1 VRAMAGFDYVPVKID
16 NLPLGVYLE
25 CKMYFRKENE
35 MVLLC
40 ENATL
45 NAGVISRFKKIM
57 STDTN
62 VYISRRYIM
71 EFFDRGIH
79 LGFTEEEAK
88 RIRENADKA
97 EPVRAPAAVKKINQ
111 FATVVKKYETVKAES
126 ESFLQKITETGKI
139 DAAQEQ
145 RISEE
150 VENQIETTDITL
162 LVQSINRIRSIDEY
176 LHTHCLNVAFLNGIM
191 GRWLKLDK
199 KSRDNLV
206 KIGLLHDIG
215 KLKIPPEILNKP
227 GKLTK
232 EEFEVIKKHPTYSLE
247 ILLKSG
253 IRNKVILEGVAQHHE
268 KVNGTGYPD
277 GLGAESICDF
287 AKITA
292 ISDIYDAM
300 VTRRVYKD
308 AHSPFEILFDFSVEG
323 YSELDVGYVM
333 MFIDCM
339 IEELKG
345 KKIML
350 NNGSPATVVMVN
362 PRNLRFP
369 LVEVDGN
376 IITTDENIYC
386 TRMYNV

>member
-1 VRAMAGFDYVPVKID
+1 MAGFDYVPVKID

-62 VYISRRYIM
+62 VYISRKYIT

-88 RIRENADKA
+88 KIREAKP
-97 EPVRAPAAVKKINQ
+97 EPVHAPAAVKKINQ
-111 FATVVKKYETVKAES
+111 FATVVKKYETVKAEA
-126 ESFLQKITETGKI
+126 EDFLKKITETGKI

-150 VENQIETTDITL
+150 VEDQIENTDVTL
-162 LVQSINRIRSIDEY
+162 LVQSINRIRSVDEY

-191 GRWLKLDK
+191 GRWLKLDQ

-227 GKLTK
+227 ARLTK

-253 IRNKVILEGVAQHHE
+253 IRNKVVLEGVAQHHE

-323 YSELDVGYVM
+323 YSELDVGFVM

>member
-1 VRAMAGFDYVPVKID
+1 MAGFDYVPVKID

-25 CKMYFRKENE
+25 CKMYFRKDNE

-45 NAGVISRFKKIM
+45 NTGVVSRFKKIM
-57 STDTN
+57 SNDSN
-62 VYISRRYIM
+62 VYISKKYITN
-71 EFFDRGIH
+71 FFDRGIH
-79 LGFTEEEAK
+79 LGFTEEEKK
-88 RIRENADKA
+88 RIRESAPS
-97 EPVRAPAAVKKINQ
+97 EPAPAAAKINQ
-111 FATVVKKYETVKAES
+111 FATVVKKYEAVKSETDNFLKKVAEN
-126 ESFLQKITETGKI
+126 GKI
-139 DAAQEQ
+139 DAAHEQ

-150 VENQIETTDITL
+150 VGEQIENTDISL

-176 LHTHCLNVAFLNGIM
+176 LHTHSLNVAYLNGIIAK
-191 GRWLKLDK
+191 WLKLDR
-199 KSRDNLV
+199 KSSDNLV
-206 KIGLLHDIG
+206 KIGLLHDLG
-215 KLKIPPEILNKP
+215 KLQIPPEIINKP
-227 GKLTK
+227 GPLTK
-232 EEFEVIKKHPTYSLE
+232 EEFEVIKKHPTFSLE

-253 IRNKVILEGVAQHHE
+253 IRNKTILEGVAQHHE
-268 KVNGTGYPD
+268 KVNGTGYPE
-277 GLGAESICDF
+277 GLGAESICEF

-300 VTRRVYKD
+300 VTKRVYKD

-345 KKIML
+345 KKIMMS
-350 NNGSPATVVMVN
+350 NGSPATVVMVN

-369 LVEVDGN
+369 MVEMDGK
-376 IITTDENIYC
+376 IITTDDKIFC
-386 TRMYNV
+386 TRMYYV

>member
-1 VRAMAGFDYVPVKID
+1 MAGFDYVPVKID

-25 CKMYFRKENE
+25 CKMYFRKDNE

-45 NAGVISRFKKIM
+45 NAGVVSRFKKIM
-57 STDTN
+57 SNDSN
-62 VYISRRYIM
+62 VYISKKYITN
-71 EFFDRGIH
+71 FFDKGIH
-79 LGFTEEEAK
+79 LGFSEEEK
-88 RIRENADKA
+88 KKIRESSSSA
-97 EPVRAPAAVKKINQ
+97 ETAPAAAKINQ
-111 FATVVKKYETVKAES
+111 FATVVKKYEVVKNETDNFLKKIS
-126 ESFLQKITETGKI
+126 ENGKI
-139 DAAQEQ
+139 DAAHEQ
-145 RISEE
+145 RITEE
-150 VENQIETTDITL
+150 VGNQIENTDISL
-162 LVQSINRIRSIDEY
+162 LVQSINRIRTVDEY
-176 LHTHCLNVAFLNGIM
+176 LHTHSLNVAYLNGIIA
-191 GRWLKLDK
+191 RWLKLDK
-199 KSRDNLV
+199 KSGDNLIKV
-206 KIGLLHDIG
+206 GLLHDIG
-215 KLKIPPEILNKP
+215 KLQIPPEIINKP

-232 EEFEVIKKHPTYSLE
+232 EEFEVIKKHPTLSLE

-253 IRNKVILEGVAQHHE
+253 IRNKTVLDGVAQHHE

-277 GLGAESICDF
+277 GLGSESICEF

-300 VTRRVYKD
+300 VTKRVYKD

-345 KKIML
+345 KKIMMS
-350 NNGSPATVVMVN
+350 NGSPATVVMVN

-369 LVEVDGN
+369 MVEMDGN
-376 IITTDENIYC
+376 IITTDEDIYC
-386 TRMYNV
+386 TRMYYV